1 MIRHFHKLH
10 FRWQTVS
17 ISSVTHSI
25 QQRLHS
31 NKTAIKQ
38 KLFLILGIVSLVIGG
53 SLWIT
58 QFREK
63 GSDQSSSRTRQKLAE
78 FRLLSMEGAWV
89 SANSLK
95 GSVAL
100 LHFWATWCAP
110 CLGEL
115 PEFLELAT
123 NESLFTSKSK
133 RRVQLVPISLDKS
146 WKEAKKIFPETYHRE
161 RILPLLDSNA
171 EVAEKLGSYQ
181 YPETYLVDS
190 QGVIRA
196 KWVGPQDWKNPIV
209 LAMIRKTIDE
219 D

>member
-1 MIRHFHKLH
+1 MTLS
-10 FRWQTVS
+10 TP
-17 ISSVTHSI
+17 
-25 QQRLHS
+25 QQVRS
-31 NKTAIKQ
+31 KKTGIKQ
-38 KLFLILGIVSLVIGG
+38 SVFLILGIVSLVLGG
-53 SLWIT
+53 SLWVI
-58 QFREK
+58 
-63 GSDQSSSRTRQKLAE
+63 QSKHRSEDSPSLQTKQKIAE
-78 FRLLSMEGAWV
+78 FRLQSMDGAWINA
-89 SANSLK
+89 SSLK
-95 GSVAL
+95 GSVIL

-123 NESLFTSKSK
+123 NESLFTGKAK
-133 RRVQLVPISLDKS
+133 RRVQLLPISLDKS

-171 EVAEKLGSYQ
+171 EVAERLGSYQ

-196 KWVGPQDWKNPIV
+196 KWVGPQDWKNPII

-219 D
+219 E